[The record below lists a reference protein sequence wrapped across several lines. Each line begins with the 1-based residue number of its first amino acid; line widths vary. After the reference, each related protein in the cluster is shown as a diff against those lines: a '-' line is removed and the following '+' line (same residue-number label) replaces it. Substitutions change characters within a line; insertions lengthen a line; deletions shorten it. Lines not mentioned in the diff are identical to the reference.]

1 MLTNDNNSGTQTNS
15 SNDTSKSLT
24 IDLKKVEAQR
34 LFETAYEVSILLY
47 SELLGET
54 KNHV

>member
-15 SNDTSKSLT
+15 SNDASKSLT